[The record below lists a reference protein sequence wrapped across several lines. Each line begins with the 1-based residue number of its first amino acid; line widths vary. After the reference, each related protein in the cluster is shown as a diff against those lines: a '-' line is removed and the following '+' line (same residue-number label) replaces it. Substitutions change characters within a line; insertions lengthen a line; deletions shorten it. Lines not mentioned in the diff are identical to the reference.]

1 MFYHKFEA
9 IASWYGY
16 DYQGVLAIYYTLKQ
30 INKLISDI
38 IEIEEKIKAEDV
50 YEIIR
55 GYSIELEYME
65 DFAIKYN
72 NQYQSF
78 HQVKSGESK
87 IKDEDVRDLYLK
99 LLEYDDKGE
108 HEIFGYFHVNEKD
121 KMKTSKD
128 KVQESI
134 CTYLKS
140 LRSEII
146 ELKDKEKI
154 DFRKK
159 EKGSAIQILAT
170 YMDEAKLDKCE
181 KEIRGEC
188 VDKLIYKLDG
198 MNNKYF
204 DKYEKY
210 KKIFERLF
218 EYDKVFNSINT
229 IEKEIYNQLK
239 IFHEKLIDEEYKIND
254 SYLEKEKCKLGVLVN
269 KHIDKRK
276 DNDSNKDIKFE
287 EFFKILN
294 EDLNEWGHSAEYLEY
309 KFKEKLHTHYF
320 QYKSD
325 REDSEKCSECN
336 EECYLKNELEAIKEL
351 KPEEFKKF
359 LNNISIV
366 KRESCFDFPSESE
379 IKQTIFR
386 CMCENH
392 KIGRLEKYSIG
403 IEKENNAYWIIANLD
418 DEEITFIKKLFRE
431 ENDNKDILR
440 DADILITKDISIA
453 DIRKYNKYFS
463 IDKDDLQEVVED
475 NLSGRFNEIDN
486 YTKNRVSAIKRW
498 KEVKGELE

>member
-38 IEIEEKIKAEDV
+38 TETKEKIRAEDV

-72 NQYQSF
+72 NKYQSF
-78 HQVKSGESK
+78 NQVKSGESK

-99 LLEYDDKGE
+99 LLEYDNNGE
-108 HEIFGYFHVNEKD
+108 NNIFGYFHVNEKD
-121 KMKTSKD
+121 KIEMSKD
-128 KVQESI
+128 KVQKSIKAYFES
-134 CTYLKS
+134 LK
-140 LRSEII
+140 SEII
-146 ELKDKEKI
+146 ELKDKENI
-154 DFRKK
+154 DFRSKK
-159 EKGSAIQILAT
+159 KGGAIQILAS
-170 YMDEAKLDKCE
+170 YMDEANLNKHKKDK
-181 KEIRGEC
+181 RGEC
-188 VDKLIYKLDG
+188 IDRLIYKLDEI
-198 MNNKYF
+198 NNNYF
-204 DKYEKY
+204 DKDEKY
-210 KKIFERLF
+210 KEVFRRLF
-218 EYDKVFNSINT
+218 EYDEAFNSINK
-229 IEKEIYNQLK
+229 IENEIYNQLK
-239 IFHEKLIDEEYKIND
+239 EIHKKLIDQEHKIND
-254 SYLEKEKCKLGVLVN
+254 SYLEKEKCKLGVIVN

-276 DNDSNKDIKFE
+276 DDDSNKDILFE

-294 EDLNEWGHSAEYLEY
+294 EDLNEWGYSAEYLEY

-336 EECYLKNELEAIKEL
+336 EECYLKNELEKIKEL

-392 KIGRLEKYSIG
+392 KIGRMEKYSIG
-403 IEKENNAYWIIANLD
+403 IEKENNAYWVIANLD
-418 DEEITFIKKLFRE
+418 DEEIPFIKKLFRE

-440 DADILITKDISIA
+440 DADILITRDISIA